1 MKLLSIGNSFSQDA
15 HRYLHKLA
23 LVAGFDLETVNL
35 FYSGCSLKQHWEFY
49 EQDLQNLYIHFNG
62 GPFER
67 NVSLK
72 EALEADTYDVIT
84 LQQASPYSGVPKT
97 YFPYLQKLAD
107 LVKEKQPNAKI
118 YFHQTWAYE
127 KDAEL
132 SAFLKYDK
140 NQHEMYRRII
150 DASEMASLVIDVPI
164 IPCGKVIQTL
174 RDTVKEFD
182 IENGGLSLSRDG
194 FHLSLDYGRFAAA
207 ATFLRVLSKQPIKI
221 DKFDHFDTEAND
233 FTLVSKILDIV
244 EDVCK

>member
-23 LVAGFDLETVNL
+23 IKAGFDLETVNL
-35 FYSGCSLKQHWEFY
+35 FYGGCSLQQHWEFY
-49 EQDLQNLYIHFNG
+49 EQDLAELYIHFNG
-62 GPFER
+62 GAFER
-67 NVSLK
+67 KVSLK

-84 LQQASPYSGVPKT
+84 LQQASPSSGVPKT

-127 KDAEL
+127 KGAEHGG
-132 SAFLKYDK
+132 FLKYDK
-140 NQHEMYRRII
+140 NQYEMYRRII
-150 DASEMASLVIDVPI
+150 DASEMASVVINAPI

-182 IENGGLSLSRDG
+182 FDNGGLSLNRDG

-207 ATFLRVLSKQPIKI
+207 ATFLRVLSEQPIKI

-233 FTLVSKILDIV
+233 FSIVSKILDVV